1 LRNTGIDTD
10 MAAVGAR
17 PAPDERNPNLG
28 AGVEVVTSQSSS
40 AGSGGVA
47 VLTAANYAAQGTRLV
62 FSVVIAQVF
71 GPVGRG
77 AVALIAVLD
86 EASSIL
92 LTGGVPPAAG
102 YRAKIGASSDSALMS
117 AALRLGLI
125 SLPLVLPLAFAI
137 GIFFLGALEP
147 PVRWI
152 TVLLIAWTGLVNLP
166 SLTGMNLMQAHR
178 DLTGLAVYN
187 VLFGSVTLAVV
198 LVLLLAGHLTLLGVG
213 IGIAA
218 GRLAS
223 SLYAAARVAW
233 PKLRGAAPLRPLLSY
248 GIRALPGTTSML
260 VNNRFDQLLIAPLV
274 DLHALGLYAVAA
286 GTSFLP
292 TVPANS
298 VASASFSAITHDSH
312 LGRQAVASTA
322 IRRGLLVSAVVAA
335 GLAALAPLAVP
346 LVYGS
351 DFQGAVLPTILLLVG
366 SVPWGG
372 QIVARQCGNAL
383 GYPGFGSVGEVAG
396 LVVTVA
402 GLAAAVPFLGI
413 LGAALVSLAAY
424 VVRFGTT
431 MLLLRRNAGV
441 RGVVPGFD
449 DARWLVSRSWQT
461 ARSATGFSPGKRH
474 S

>member
-1 LRNTGIDTD
+1 MTAGLRSAPGK
-10 MAAVGAR
+10 
-17 PAPDERNPNLG
+17 APDESDSGLG
-28 AGVEVVTSQSSS
+28 AAVEVAAPPSSRPER
-40 AGSGGVA
+40 GGVA
-47 VLTAANYAAQGTRLV
+47 LLTMANYAAQGTRLA
-62 FSVVIAQVF
+62 FSVVVAQVF

-77 AVALIAVLD
+77 AVALITVLD

-102 YRAKIGASSDSALMS
+102 YRAKIGANSDSALMS

-125 SLPLVLPLAFAI
+125 SLPLVVPLAVMI
-137 GIFFLGALEP
+137 GIFLLGALEP

-152 TVLLIAWTGLVNLP
+152 TVLLIGWTGLVNLP

-198 LVLLLAGHLTLLGVG
+198 LVLLLVGHLTLLGVG
-213 IGIAA
+213 AALAA
-218 GRLAS
+218 GRLFS

-233 PKLRGAAPLRPLLSY
+233 PKLRDAAPLKPLLSY
-248 GIRALPGTTSML
+248 GVRALPGTTSML

-335 GLAALAPLAVP
+335 GLAALAPLVVP

-351 DFQGAVLPTILLLVG
+351 DFRGAVLPTVLLLAG

-424 VVRFGTT
+424 VVRFATT
-431 MLLLRRNAGV
+431 LALLRRNAGV

-449 DARWLVSRSWQT
+449 DAGWLISRSWQT
-461 ARSATGFSPGKRH
+461 VRSVTGLPSKSRL

>member
-1 LRNTGIDTD
+1 MDSTPVSVGVE
-10 MAAVGAR
+10 AV
-17 PAPDERNPNLG
+17 PAPAAKP
-28 AGVEVVTSQSSS
+28 
-40 AGSGGVA
+40 SGGVA
-47 VLTAANYAAQGTRLV
+47 VLTLANYAAQGTRLAL
-62 FSVVIAQVF
+62 SVVVAQVF

-77 AVALIAVLD
+77 AVALMTVLD
-86 EASSIL
+86 EASSIV
-92 LTGGVPPAAG
+92 LTAGVPPAAG
-102 YRAKIGASSDSALMS
+102 YRAKIGADSDSSLMS

-125 SLPLVLPLAFAI
+125 SLPLVAALALAV
-137 GIFFLGALEP
+137 GAFFLGALEP

-178 DLTGLAVYN
+178 DLSGLAIYG
-187 VLFGSVTLAVV
+187 VLFGGFTLAVV
-198 LVLLLAGHLTLLGVG
+198 VILLLVGHLTLLGVG
-213 IGIAA
+213 IGLAV
-218 GRLAS
+218 GRLGSA
-223 SLYAAARVAW
+223 LYAAARVAW
-233 PKLRGAAPLRPLLSY
+233 PRLRGAAPLRPLLGY

-298 VASASFSAITHDSH
+298 VAAASFSAITDDSH
-312 LGRQAVASTA
+312 LGRDGAASRA
-322 IRRGLLVSAVVAA
+322 IRRGLLVSAIVAG

-351 DFQGAVLPTILLLVG
+351 DFRGAVLPTVVLLVG

-396 LVVTVA
+396 LLVTVA
-402 GLAAAVPFLGI
+402 GLAAAVPLFGI
-413 LGAALVSLAAY
+413 LGAALVSLGAY

-431 MLLLRRNAGV
+431 MFLLRRKAGV
-441 RGVVPGFD
+441 RGIVPGPD
-449 DARWLVSRSWQT
+449 DVRWLARRAWET
-461 ARSATGFSPGKRH
+461 AAARAGFCR
-474 S
+474 